1 MAWDADTLN
10 EPLASVPR
18 EAVYMTPQT
27 VQCLRRVIAQYLPDE
42 QRHFEESGEPVDHV
56 YHDLVAVRWAIR
68 QYDNDK
74 EQERKDDA
82 ALNELAVRL
91 SQG

>member
-1 MAWDADTLN
+1 MADDVLHQ
-10 EPLASVPR
+10 PLGSVPQ
-18 EAVYMTPQT
+18 EPVYMTRQT
-27 VQCLRRVIAQYLPDE
+27 LQSLRRVVAQFLPVE
-42 QRHFEESGEPVDHV
+42 QRHWEESGEPFDHV

>member
-1 MAWDADTLN
+1 MADNDVLHKPLGGVPQ
-10 EPLASVPR
+10 EP
-18 EAVYMTPQT
+18 VYMTRQT
-27 VQCLRRVIAQYLPDE
+27 LQSLRRVVAQFLPVE
-42 QRHFEESGEPVDHV
+42 QRHWEESGEPFDHV

-74 EQERKDDA
+74 EQERKRHEQ
-82 ALNELAVRL
+82 LNEKTVRL